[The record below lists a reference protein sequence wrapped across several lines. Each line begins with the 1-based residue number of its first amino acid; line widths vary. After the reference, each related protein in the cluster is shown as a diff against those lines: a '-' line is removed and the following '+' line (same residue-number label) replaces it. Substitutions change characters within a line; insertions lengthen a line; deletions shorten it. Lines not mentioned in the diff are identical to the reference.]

1 MPVKTQIFP
10 ARAARSE
17 TLCGYQSS
25 GVSSAK
31 FSTVSFMPSREGEF
45 GINAETRRTLRPAKL
60 FESPSGWHICRN
72 PNQ

>member
-31 FSTVSFMPSREGEF
+31 FSTVSFMPSRNRISAGKWIGVTE
-45 GINAETRRTLRPAKL
+45 ILQN
-60 FESPSGWHICRN
+60 
-72 PNQ
+72 

>member
-25 GVSSAK
+25 GVSLAK
-31 FSTVSFMPSREGEF
+31 FSTVSFMPSRNR
-45 GINAETRRTLRPAKL
+45 I
-60 FESPSGWHICRN
+60 SGN
-72 PNQ
+72 VGGK